1 MKILSKTFAV
11 SLCSAIMLG
20 VVGVPGALAQSS
32 TSPSNSSSSSTSS
45 LRTSVATAT
54 SGLTYVV
61 AMNDSLSAIASKAK
75 VKFNDLLAVN
85 GFKATSVILPG
96 QVIKLPDS
104 AVVNAASATS
114 TPVAAAP
121 SVASGSTYTVVK
133 NDSLGGIALKA
144 KVSLSSFL
152 AVNGFKKTSVI
163 VPGQIVKLPDSAV
176 VNAASATSTPVAAA
190 PSVASGSTYTV
201 VKNDSLSG
209 IALKAKVSLS
219 SFLAVNG
226 FKKTSVIV
234 PGQIVKLPKGAVINA
249 APAMSTP
256 VAAAPSVASG
266 STYTVVKNDSLSGI
280 ALKAKVSLSSF
291 LAVNG
296 FKKTSVIV
304 PGQIVK
310 LPEDAKVIAKL
321 TPATDAPSAPYS
333 RLQVVLDF
341 AKAQIGKP
349 YEFGKA
355 GPTSYDCSGLTL
367 KAFAQVK
374 VSLPH
379 QSFLQSR
386 LGTAVD
392 WKSSAIQAG
401 DLVFTFSSM
410 NMSQISH
417 VGIAISST
425 QWIEAPYTGGVVRIS
440 SLPSASKIQAV
451 RRVL

>member
-1 MKILSKTFAV
+1 MKILSKTFAA

-32 TSPSNSSSSSTSS
+32 TSPSNTSPTRTSS
-45 LRTSVATAT
+45 ASSRTSVATAA

-61 AMNDSLSAIASKAK
+61 AKNDSLSGIASKAK
-75 VKFNDLLAVN
+75 VKFTDLLSVN

-104 AVVNAASATS
+104 AVVNVASAMS

-121 SVASGSTYTVVK
+121 SVAIGSTYTVVK
-133 NDSLGGIALKA
+133 NDSLSGIALKA
-144 KVSLSSFL
+144 QVSLSSFL
-152 AVNGFKKTSVI
+152 TVNGFKKTSVI
-163 VPGQIVKLPDSAV
+163 VPGQIVKLPA
-176 VNAASATSTPVAAA
+176 NAKVTATS
-190 PSVASGSTYTV
+190 S
-201 VKNDSLSG
+201 
-209 IALKAKVSLS
+209 
-219 SFLAVNG
+219 
-226 FKKTSVIV
+226 
-234 PGQIVKLPKGAVINA
+234 
-249 APAMSTP
+249 
-256 VAAAPSVASG
+256 
-266 STYTVVKNDSLSGI
+266 
-280 ALKAKVSLSSF
+280 
-291 LAVNG
+291 
-296 FKKTSVIV
+296 
-304 PGQIVK
+304 
-310 LPEDAKVIAKL
+310 
-321 TPATDAPSAPYS
+321 SAPITPS

-401 DLVFTFSSM
+401 DLVFTFSSL

>member
-1 MKILSKTFAV
+1 
-11 SLCSAIMLG
+11 MLG

-61 AMNDSLSAIASKAK
+61 ARNDSLSTIASKAK

-163 VPGQIVKLPDSAV
+163 VPGQIVKLP
-176 VNAASATSTPVAAA
+176 
-190 PSVASGSTYTV
+190 
-201 VKNDSLSG
+201 
-209 IALKAKVSLS
+209 
-219 SFLAVNG
+219 
-226 FKKTSVIV
+226 
-234 PGQIVKLPKGAVINA
+234 
-249 APAMSTP
+249 
-256 VAAAPSVASG
+256 
-266 STYTVVKNDSLSGI
+266 
-280 ALKAKVSLSSF
+280 
-291 LAVNG
+291 
-296 FKKTSVIV
+296 
-304 PGQIVK
+304 
-310 LPEDAKVIAKL
+310 EDAKVKAKL
-321 TPATDAPSAPYS
+321 TPATDAPSAPHS

-401 DLVFTFSSM
+401 DLVFTFSSV

>member
-163 VPGQIVKLPDSAV
+163 VPGQIVKLP
-176 VNAASATSTPVAAA
+176 
-190 PSVASGSTYTV
+190 
-201 VKNDSLSG
+201 
-209 IALKAKVSLS
+209 
-219 SFLAVNG
+219 
-226 FKKTSVIV
+226 
-234 PGQIVKLPKGAVINA
+234 KG
-249 APAMSTP
+249 
-256 VAAAPSVASG
+256 
-266 STYTVVKNDSLSGI
+266 
-280 ALKAKVSLSSF
+280 
-291 LAVNG
+291 
-296 FKKTSVIV
+296 
-304 PGQIVK
+304 
-310 LPEDAKVIAKL
+310 AKVIAKL
-321 TPATDAPSAPYS
+321 TPATDAPSAPHS

>member
-1 MKILSKTFAV
+1 
-11 SLCSAIMLG
+11 
-20 VVGVPGALAQSS
+20 
-32 TSPSNSSSSSTSS
+32 
-45 LRTSVATAT
+45 
-54 SGLTYVV
+54 
-61 AMNDSLSAIASKAK
+61 MNDSLSAIASKAK

-96 QVIKLPDS
+96 QVI
-104 AVVNAASATS
+104 
-114 TPVAAAP
+114 
-121 SVASGSTYTVVK
+121 
-133 NDSLGGIALKA
+133 
-144 KVSLSSFL
+144 
-152 AVNGFKKTSVI
+152 
-163 VPGQIVKLPDSAV
+163 KLPDSAV

-249 APAMSTP
+249 ASATSTP

-280 ALKAKVSLSSF
+280 ALKANVSLSSF

-321 TPATDAPSAPYS
+321 TPATDAPSAPHS

-341 AKAQIGKP
+341 AKAQVGKP
-349 YEFGKA
+349 YAYGKS